1 MLNALLC
8 MQRVKDF
15 FNVASSSASTCKR
28 EGTLLTKY
36 STVYSEY
43 SRL

>member
-8 MQRVKDF
+8 IERVKDF
-15 FNVASSSASTCKR
+15 FNVASSSASICKR
-28 EGTLLTKY
+28 EGTFLTEY
-36 STVYSEY
+36 SMVYAEY